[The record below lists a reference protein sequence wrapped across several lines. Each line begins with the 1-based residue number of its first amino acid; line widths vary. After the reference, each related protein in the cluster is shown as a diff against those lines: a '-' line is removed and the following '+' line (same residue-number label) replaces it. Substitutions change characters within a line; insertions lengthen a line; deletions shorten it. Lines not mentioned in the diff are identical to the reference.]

1 MQYICTNNKLKKMKI
16 LVFGASG
23 SQQFN
28 VISEG
33 LKKGAEIIATTSSE
47 NSFKKLSQA
56 GATPILA
63 NLSDANKMVE
73 ITKGIDAIAF
83 MIPVSLPNPLDG
95 LQYAKNVIDG
105 AKANGVKKIV
115 WNVSGWLVPQK
126 IGIVGED
133 VKLDI
138 RDYLIDSGLNYVIL
152 QPTIYM
158 ENMMGPFC
166 APFVKNEKK
175 LAYPTPE
182 LMPIGWIA
190 SRDVSAFVVEAIYNE
205 NLTKDSFHISGL
217 ENLKGNDLAEQFSNG
232 VGEKITYYTQPAK
245 EFGDILKPW
254 VGEEGATGVA
264 SYYEG
269 LQNATEF
276 PPKFNPNMKDVLE
289 KLPVQMT
296 SLAQWAKQNK
306 EYFFN
311 N

>member
-1 MQYICTNNKLKKMKI
+1 MKI
-16 LVFGASG
+16 LVFGATG

-33 LKKGAEIIATTSSE
+33 IKKGAEVIAATSSE
-47 NSFKKLSQA
+47 KSFDKLKQA
-56 GATPILA
+56 GATPVLA
-63 NLSDANKMVE
+63 NLSDADKMTEV
-73 ITKGIDAIAF
+73 TKGIDAIAF

-95 LQYAKNVIDG
+95 LQYAKNVIDA
-105 AKANGVKKIV
+105 AKLNGVKKIV

-126 IGIVGED
+126 IGIPGED

-138 RDYLIDSGLNYVIL
+138 RDYLINSGLDYVII
-152 QPTIYM
+152 QPSIYM

-166 APFVKNEKK
+166 APFIKNKKK

-182 LMPIGWIA
+182 IMPIGWIA

-205 NLTKDSFHISGL
+205 NLKADSFQISGL
-217 ENLKGNDLAEQFSNG
+217 ENLKGNDLAEQFSKG
-232 VGEKITYYTQPAK
+232 VDEKIVYYTQPAK

-254 VGEEGATGVA
+254 VGEEGAAGVA

-269 LQNATEF
+269 LQNSTAF
-276 PPKFNPNMKDVLE
+276 PPKFNPNMKEVLE
-289 KLPVQMT
+289 KLPVKMT

-306 EYFFN
+306 VYFLN

>member
-1 MQYICTNNKLKKMKI
+1 MKI
-16 LVFGASG
+16 LVFGATG

-33 LKKGAEIIATTSSE
+33 ILKGAEVIAATSSE
-47 NSFKKLSQA
+47 KSFDKLKQA
-56 GATPILA
+56 GATPVLA
-63 NLSDANKMVE
+63 NLNDADKMLE
-73 ITKGIDAIAF
+73 ITKDLDAIAF
-83 MIPVSLPNPLDG
+83 MIPVSLPNPFDG
-95 LQYAKNVIDG
+95 LQYAKNVIDA
-105 AKANGVKKIV
+105 AKVNGVKKIV
-115 WNVSGWLVPQK
+115 WNVSGFLVPQK

-138 RDYLIDSGLNYVIL
+138 RDYLINSGLNYVII
-152 QPTIYM
+152 QPSIYM
-158 ENMMGPFC
+158 ENMMGAFC
-166 APFVKNEKK
+166 APFIKEEKK

-182 LMPIGWIA
+182 IMPIGWIA

-205 NLTKDSFHISGL
+205 NLKADSFQISGL

-232 VGEKITYYTQPAK
+232 VDEKIVYYPQPAK

-254 VGEEGATGVA
+254 VGEEGAAGVA

-269 LQNATEF
+269 LQNSTEF
-276 PPKFNPNMKDVLE
+276 PPKFNPNMKEVLE

-306 EYFFN
+306 DYFLN